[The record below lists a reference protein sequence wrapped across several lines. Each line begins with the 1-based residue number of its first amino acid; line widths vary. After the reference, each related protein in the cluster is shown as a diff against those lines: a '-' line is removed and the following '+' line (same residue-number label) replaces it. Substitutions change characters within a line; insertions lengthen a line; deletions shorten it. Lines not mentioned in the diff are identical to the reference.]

1 MRTHTT
7 ISLLA
12 FACLLGLSGEVFAQ
26 RGNRGGRGNRDS
38 GSSSKLNIAD
48 IHLHSGRAYENVKI
62 DDYTFKE
69 IVYREKGRR
78 KATVKGEDV
87 AEIRF
92 RYAPA
97 SFNTG
102 LSQVRAGLYDRAVSS
117 FTTARTQAK
126 DGTWVKVYATYWL
139 GETNRLMGTSEALS
153 TAVDEFKRVVDNAGD
168 HYMAPAAIYGL
179 GLAQAASGQG
189 SAAIATFKKLDADFG
204 DLWRLQGKVGEG
216 NAYLDQK
223 DAGKARQSF
232 EIANQ
237 SASRYPSV
245 RREAQVGIGKA
256 YVMDKRFD
264 DAVRFFDEIIAQPG
278 VENVVAGGAWLG
290 KGDCRYEQA
299 RASGNDENSLK
310 EALIAY
316 QTCVVRYAGVP
327 NVYPK
332 ALYMS
337 SMLYKKLGLK
347 DLSSRME
354 EELRSRCPS
363 SKWTARLKN
372 D

>member
-1 MRTHTT
+1 MSTHTT
-7 ISLLA
+7 ISFVLLA
-12 FACLLGLSGEVFAQ
+12 CLSGLSGEAYAQ
-26 RGNRGGRGNRDS
+26 RGDRGGRGGRSS
-38 GSSSKLNIAD
+38 GSSSKLNVAD
-48 IHLHSGRAYENVKI
+48 IYLHGGRTYENVKI
-62 DDYTFKE
+62 DEFTFKE

-87 AEIRF
+87 AELRF

-97 SFNTG
+97 SYSTG
-102 LSQVRAGLYDRAVSS
+102 LSQVRAGLYDRAVAS
-117 FTTARTQAK
+117 FTTARTSAK

-139 GETNRLMGTSEALS
+139 GETHRLMGTSEALS
-153 TAVDEFKRVVDNAGD
+153 TAIDEFKRVVDNAGD

-179 GLAQAASGQG
+179 GLAQAAAGQG
-189 SAAIATFKKLDADFG
+189 GAAIGTFKKLDADFG

-278 VENVVAGGAWLG
+278 VENEVAGGAWLG

-299 RASGNDENSLK
+299 RGSGEDENALK

-316 QTCVVRYAGVP
+316 QTVVVRYAGVP
-327 NVYPK
+327 GVYPK

-337 SMLYKKLGLK
+337 AMLYKRLGLK
-347 DLSSRME
+347 ELSSRME
-354 EELRSRCPS
+354 DELKSRCPS